1 MQLTV
6 LGSSSAGNCYLFES
20 KSQVLIL
27 EAGLPLKA
35 VKEALKFDISKVVG
49 CVISHEHGDHA
60 IRVKEFIAAG
70 IPVYASRGTI
80 DAIIVRTANSD
91 FGMKAMQSNRR
102 IQIGEFGIM
111 PFDIKHDANEP
122 FGFLIKHQEM
132 GLCLFV
138 TDTHYVQFK
147 FPGLN
152 QILIEAN
159 YEAKILEDNVWNGT
173 IDNMRYQR
181 VLRSHMSLE
190 TCIEALKAN
199 DLTGVQNIVL
209 IHLSPQ
215 NSDAELFRNKVIEAT
230 GKPTY
235 IAKKGL
241 EIDFSLNPY

>member
-1 MQLTV
+1 MLLKI

-35 VKEALKFDISKVVG
+35 VKEALNFDISNVVG
-49 CVISHEHGDHA
+49 CVVSHSHGDHSKWA
-60 IRVKEFIAAG
+60 LSYASQG
-70 IPVYASRGTI
+70 IGVYASNETYSHLTGVKPPEKYLI
-80 DAIIVRTANSD
+80 NGGKQFS
-91 FGMKAMQSNRR
+91 
-102 IQIGEFGIM
+102 IGEFQIL
-111 PFDIKHDANEP
+111 PFSVKHDVP
-122 FGFLIKHQEM
+122 TLGFLIKHPEM

-138 TDTHYVQFK
+138 TDTHYIPSRFK
-147 FPGLN
+147 GLN

-199 DLTGVQNIVL
+199 DLTGVQNVVL

-241 EIDFSLNPY
+241 GIDFSLNPY